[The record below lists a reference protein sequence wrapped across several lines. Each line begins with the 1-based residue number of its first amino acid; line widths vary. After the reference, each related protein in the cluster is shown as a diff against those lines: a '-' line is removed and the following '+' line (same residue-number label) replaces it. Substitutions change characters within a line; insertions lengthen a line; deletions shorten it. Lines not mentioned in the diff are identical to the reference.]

1 MAKATFIET
10 MRFSLV
16 EAFRLVTRNRRIYAA
31 SLLLVLLGLMRFLQ
45 RPNLPHATLLQAI
58 FVFAVSLV
66 LLVSIVALAVVM
78 IAWPGVEAA
87 LMKDSYVSGSAKW
100 NRLRHYLWTYL
111 KRLAPL
117 LLVSLVLY
125 LPISRLSLQI
135 NSARLFSYLSSA
147 LSVSLSTPL
156 IALIVIH
163 DLSFVAGVARTFEL
177 FRKDLLFFL
186 SLFCLASLNY
196 FLLNAIG
203 TQLSA
208 FFSPDYAATKLGLSS
223 APNFTILLLSPI
235 STFTSLTITS
245 FSIVYLVGKKKLK
258 KTRKQ

>member
-1 MAKATFIET
+1 MAKASFIENIRIT
-10 MRFSLV
+10 LV
-16 EAFRLVTRNRRIYAA
+16 EAFRLLTKNWRVYFV
-31 SLLLVLLGLMRFLQ
+31 SLLLVLFGLLRFLQ

-58 FVFAVSLV
+58 FVFVVSLI
-66 LLVSIVALAVVM
+66 LLVSIAALAVVM

-163 DLSFVAGVARTFEL
+163 DISFVAGVARTFEL
-177 FRKDLLFFL
+177 LKKDLLFFL

-196 FLLNAIG
+196 LILNAIG
-203 TQLSA
+203 SQLSA
-208 FFSPDYAATKLGLSS
+208 FFAPDYAATKLGLSS

-245 FSIVYLVGKKKLK
+245 FSIVYLVGKKNLK
-258 KTRKQ
+258 KTRKR

>member
-1 MAKATFIET
+1 MEKAIFIET
-10 MRFSLV
+10 VRFSLI

-31 SLLLVLLGLMRFLQ
+31 SLLLVVLGLMRFLQ
-45 RPNLPHATLLQAI
+45 RPNLPHATLLQTV
-58 FVFAVSLV
+58 FVFVVSLV

-87 LMKDSYVSGSAKW
+87 LLKDSYVSGSAKW
-100 NRLRHYLWTYL
+100 GRLRHYLWTYL

-117 LLVSLVLY
+117 LIVSLVLY

-135 NSARLFSYLSSA
+135 SSARLFSYLSSA

-177 FRKDLLFFL
+177 FKKDLLFFL
-186 SLFCLASLNY
+186 SLFCLATLNY
-196 FLLNAIG
+196 FILNAVG
-203 TQLSA
+203 SQLSA
-208 FFSPDYAATKLGLSS
+208 FFSPDYAVTKLGLSS

-235 STFTSLTITS
+235 STFTSLFITS
-245 FSIVYLVGKKKLK
+245 FSIVYLVGKKGSK
-258 KTRKQ
+258 KTKKK